1 MTMEYFPWVASILP
15 IQVPAAIAASGNT
28 PGLDLKPY
36 DGQIGVILTSLNT
49 AGTLPTLAAKLQTAQ
64 ETNLV
69 GAVALTG
76 TGNGRLLEL
85 VGKGD
90 TVAETIT
97 VTFSSASAFT
107 VSGSV
112 TGAMGSGTV
121 GTKFTSPQISF
132 IAYAGSTAF
141 VNTDTIAVVM
151 SARVYADVPNGAFAG
166 LTTGSSV
173 QMLALNSDALG
184 QYLRV
189 AFTLGGTVSPSYVA
203 CVSLLAMAQNAA

>member
-1 MTMEYFPWVASILP
+1 MTMEYFPWDASVLP
-15 IQVPAAIAASGNT
+15 IQAPATIAATGNT

-36 DGQIGVILTSLNT
+36 NGQIGVLLTSLNT

-64 ETNLV
+64 ESNLA
-69 GAVALTG
+69 GTITLTG
-76 TGNGRLLEL
+76 TGNGRLLQL

-97 VTFSSASAFT
+97 VTFSSATAFS

-121 GTKFTSPQISF
+121 GTMFTSPQISF

-141 VNTDTIAVVM
+141 VNADTIAVVM
-151 SARVYADVPNGAFAG
+151 SARVYTDVQNGAFTG
-166 LTTGSSV
+166 LTTGNSV
-173 QMLALNSDALG
+173 QMLALSSDTLG
-184 QYLRV
+184 QYLRA
-189 AFTLGGTVSPSYVA
+189 AFTIGGTVSPSYAV